1 MTPATPE
8 STTSFEQ
15 QVATGERFE
24 FGRNW
29 ARFLS
34 VLDDERIAEAEKS
47 LRAMLGMEDL
57 RGRTFLDIGSGSG
70 LFSLAAMRLG
80 AARVHSFD
88 FDPNSVG
95 CTQELRR
102 RYFRDDPRWTVERGN
117 ALDPRYLESLGTF
130 DIVYS
135 WGVLHHT
142 GHMWPAL
149 ENAAGR
155 VAPGGTLFIAIYN
168 DQGCVSRL
176 WHRVKVL
183 YNRNALTRAMVIAAY
198 FPYFALSGLAVDV
211 LKRQN
216 PATRYREYKTARG
229 MSKVHDW
236 YDWLGGLPFEVARPE
251 QIFDFYRDRG
261 FELARL
267 RTCGGGL
274 GCNEFVFRRKA
285 I

>member
-1 MTPATPE
+1 MTSATHEP
-8 STTSFEQ
+8 TSYER

-34 VLDDERIAEAEKS
+34 VLDDERIAEAEQS
-47 LRAMLGMEDL
+47 LRRMLGVDTL
-57 RGRTFLDIGSGSG
+57 QGRTFLDIGSGSG

-80 AARVHSFD
+80 ARRVHSFD

-102 RYFRDDPRWTVERGN
+102 RYFPDDARWVVERGN
-117 ALDPRYLESLGTF
+117 ALDPTYLESLGPW

-142 GHMWPAL
+142 GQMWPAL
-149 ENAAGR
+149 ANAAGR

-168 DQGCVSRL
+168 DQGWVSRL

-183 YNRNALTRAMVIAAY
+183 YNRNAVTRAVVIAVY

-216 PATRYREYKTARG
+216 PFTRYREYKKARG

-251 QIFDFYRDRG
+251 QIFDFYRERG
-261 FELARL
+261 FDLQRL

-274 GCNEFVFRRKA
+274 GCNEFVFGRKT

>member
-1 MTPATPE
+1 MTSATHEP
-8 STTSFEQ
+8 TSYDR

-34 VLDDERIAEAEKS
+34 VLDDARIAEAERS
-47 LRAMLGMEDL
+47 LRRMLGVDTL
-57 RGRTFLDIGSGSG
+57 QGRTFLDIGSGSG

-80 AARVHSFD
+80 ARRVHSFD

-102 RYFRDDPRWTVERGN
+102 RYFPDDARWVVERGN
-117 ALDPRYLESLGTF
+117 ALEPTYLESLGTW

-142 GHMWPAL
+142 GQMWPAL
-149 ENAAGR
+149 ANAAGR

-168 DQGCVSRL
+168 DQGWVSRL

-183 YNRNALTRAMVIAAY
+183 YNRNAVTRALVIAVY

-216 PATRYREYKTARG
+216 PFTRYREYKKVRG

-251 QIFDFYRDRG
+251 QIFDFYRERG
-261 FELARL
+261 FQLQRL

-274 GCNEFVFRRKA
+274 GCNEFVFGRHTV
-285 I
+285 

>member
-1 MTPATPE
+1 MTSATHEP
-8 STTSFEQ
+8 TSYER

-34 VLDDERIAEAEKS
+34 VLDDERIAEAEQS
-47 LRAMLGMEDL
+47 LRRMLGVDTL
-57 RGRTFLDIGSGSG
+57 QGRTFLDIGSGSG

-80 AARVHSFD
+80 ARRVHSLD

-102 RYFRDDPRWTVERGN
+102 RYFPDDVRWVVERGN
-117 ALDPRYLESLGTF
+117 ALDPTYLESLGPW

-142 GHMWPAL
+142 GQMWPAL
-149 ENAAGR
+149 ANAAGR

-168 DQGCVSRL
+168 DQGWVSRL
-176 WHRVKVL
+176 WHLVKVL
-183 YNRNALTRAMVIAAY
+183 YNRNAVTRALVIAVY

-211 LKRQN
+211 LKRQS
-216 PATRYREYKTARG
+216 PFTRYREYKKVRG

-251 QIFDFYRDRG
+251 QIFDFYRERG
-261 FELARL
+261 FELQRL

-274 GCNEFVFRRKA
+274 GCNEFVFGRKT

>member
-1 MTPATPE
+1 MTSATHGP
-8 STTSFEQ
+8 TSYDR

-34 VLDDERIAEAEKS
+34 VLDDERIAEAERS
-47 LRAMLGMEDL
+47 LRRMLGVDTL
-57 RGRTFLDIGSGSG
+57 QGRTFLDIGSGSG

-80 AARVHSFD
+80 ARRVHSFD

-102 RYFRDDPRWTVERGN
+102 RYFPDDARWVVERGN
-117 ALDPRYLESLGTF
+117 ALEPTYLESLGTW

-142 GHMWPAL
+142 GQMWPAL
-149 ENAAGR
+149 ANAAGR

-168 DQGCVSRL
+168 DQGWVSRL

-183 YNRNALTRAMVIAAY
+183 YNRNAVTRALVIAVY

-216 PATRYREYKTARG
+216 PFTRYREYKKVRG

-251 QIFDFYRDRG
+251 QIFDFYRERG
-261 FELARL
+261 FQLLRL

-274 GCNEFVFRRKA
+274 GCNEFVFGRHP